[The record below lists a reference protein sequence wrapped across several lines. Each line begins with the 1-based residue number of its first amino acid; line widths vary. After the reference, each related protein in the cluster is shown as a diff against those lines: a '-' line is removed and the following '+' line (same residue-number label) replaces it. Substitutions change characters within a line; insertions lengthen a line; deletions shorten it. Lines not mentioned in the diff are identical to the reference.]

1 MDNIIDKESMKT
13 SAVGIIGTATTITV
27 HQWSDLMAAIAGTL
41 TAVYMLIK
49 LILLITNLKRKD
61 NDDET

>member
-1 MDNIIDKESMKT
+1 MDKEAMKT
-13 SAVGIIGTATTITV
+13 SAVGILGTATTITV
-27 HQWSDLMAAIAGTL
+27 HQWSELMAAIAGTL

-61 NDDET
+61 DDET